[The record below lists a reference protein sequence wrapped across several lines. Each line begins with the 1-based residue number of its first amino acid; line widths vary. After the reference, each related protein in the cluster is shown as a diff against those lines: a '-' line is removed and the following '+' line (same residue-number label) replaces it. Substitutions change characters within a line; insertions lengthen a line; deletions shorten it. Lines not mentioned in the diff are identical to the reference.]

1 MKVKG
6 FSNTIS
12 WRKEM
17 KRTWIF
23 GMAVLML
30 LPAFDVFAGGRQAQT
45 STGVLDTSKR
55 VELIMYII
63 GIEPPKQVELYENFN
78 KLSLEK
84 LNATLKTYWINFS
97 EYHTKYPVLLSSGE
111 AFDMAYTATWLNF
124 ASLAQRGAFM
134 ELDELWPKHAPR
146 NYARQSKTALNQAMV
161 NGHLYCIPTLLPTY
175 SAFGPIYRAD
185 MATPYGWDGKM
196 DNYADLEKFLEI
208 VHANNPGI
216 EPLQVFQFGS
226 DVDDVF
232 IYHDGMFPIKGSTN
246 DFFFFDPRESNPKL
260 FTWWEY
266 GKVGDF
272 LTMMKRWNDKG
283 YFPKSGLSDPDSRKI
298 HEGKSAVFFNN
309 IDNWEGLYRDR
320 PEWDLR
326 WNNFVTDVSN
336 MSFTQ
341 DALALPTTARNPE
354 RALALYDLITNDE
367 QVFRALYY
375 DVEGKSYEL
384 ITKDGETQIQA
395 LNVDNYGFSNLWA
408 ARTKEFMLPV
418 VGAPPDL
425 NERKAAYDA
434 YIKDGVKSQKFRSLV
449 IDTTSVET
457 EYAACIAIHQ
467 QYWWPLELGY
477 VDLESGL
484 KAYRD
489 NMTAAGIERVRA
501 VLQRQ
506 LDDYVKNYK

>member
-1 MKVKG
+1 
-6 FSNTIS
+6 
-12 WRKEM
+12 M

-23 GMAVLML
+23 GMAALML
-30 LPAFDVFAGGRQAQT
+30 LPSLGIFAGGKRAQT
-45 STGVLDTSKR
+45 STGALDTSKR
-55 VELIMYII
+55 VDLSLYII
-63 GIEPPKQVELYENFN
+63 GVEPPRQAELYENFN
-78 KLSLEK
+78 KIALEK
-84 LNATLKTYWINFS
+84 VNATLRVNWINYS
-97 EYHTKYPVLLSSGE
+97 EFQTKYPILFSSGE
-111 AFDMAYTATWLNF
+111 EFDMAYTATWLNF

-134 ELDELWPKHAPR
+134 ELDELWPKYAPK
-146 NYARQSKTALNQAMV
+146 NYAHQSKTAFNQATV

-175 SAFGPIYRAD
+175 SAFGPIHRAD
-185 MATPYGWDGKM
+185 LATPYGWDGKM
-196 DNYADLEKFLEI
+196 DNFEDLEKFLEI
-208 VHANNPGI
+208 IRANNPGI
-216 EPLQVFQFGS
+216 EPYQVSQFGS
-226 DVDDVF
+226 EADDHY
-232 IYHDGMFPIKGSTN
+232 ISYDGMYAIKGSTN
-246 DFFFFDPRESNPKL
+246 DFFFIDPREANPKL

-266 GKVGDF
+266 GKVREF

-283 YFPKSGLSDPDSRKI
+283 YFSKSGLSDPDSEKI
-298 HEGKSAVFFNN
+298 QKGKSAVFFNN
-309 IDNWEGLYRDR
+309 IDTWEGIYRDH
-320 PEWDLR
+320 PEWDVR

-341 DALALPTTARNPE
+341 DALALPTTAKNPE

-375 DVEGKSYEL
+375 GVEGKSYEL
-384 ITKDGETQIQA
+384 VTKGGETQIRA
-395 LNVDNYGFSNLWA
+395 LNIDNYGFSNLWA

-425 NERKAAYDA
+425 KERKAAFDA
-434 YIKDGVKSQKFRSLV
+434 YIRDGVKSQKFRSFV
-449 IDTTSVET
+449 IDTNSVEA

-501 VLQRQ
+501 VLQKQ
-506 LDDYVKNYK
+506 LDDYVKNYR